1 MSHVPSEVLLRR
13 INTLVFPA
21 GTEVGLEIRRS
32 LEHSVHVELHGASS
46 RKDYSALAFERWAQ
60 IPTIHDQDFDQLF
73 AALLAKWQIQVVFA
87 THDSV
92 HLYLAERVR
101 QWGIFLING
110 DADSAL
116 IARSKRLTYKTFKD
130 MPWIP
135 ACYSDVRDVESWP
148 VVVKPS
154 AGQGGQGVA
163 VVADAITLRSTVE
176 RTAEPIICE
185 YLPGE
190 ELTVDCFS
198 LHHGEMLYVGARTR
212 ERVVGGISMR
222 SRIVTTSPG
231 VREIAESINSRVRL
245 RGPWFF
251 QLKSDRNGD
260 WKLLEVSCRL
270 STGAVAHRAAG
281 VNLPLLAMQD
291 YLERQLQVRRD
302 ARVRMLERCLHN
314 GVELDYAFSTC
325 YMDLDDT
332 LVHGGVANPQAMHFI
347 YRLLGRG
354 KNIVLLTR
362 HEHDVLNTLNA
373 ACISPAIFS
382 AVIHLRE
389 GEKKSAYIRPPA
401 IFVDNHF
408 PERLEVSRA
417 HDIPVFDVDAMD
429 LLFH

>member
-1 MSHVPSEVLLRR
+1 MKR

-32 LEHSVHVELHGASS
+32 LEHSVHVKLHGASS
-46 RKDYSALAFERWAQ
+46 RDDYSALAFERLAQ
-60 IPTIHDQDFDQLF
+60 IPAIHDRDFDQQF
-73 AALLAKWQIQVVFA
+73 SDLLESWQIQVVFA

-92 HLYLAERVR
+92 HLYLAERAR
-101 QWGIFLING
+101 QWGIFLVNG
-110 DADSAL
+110 DAGSAL
-116 IARSKRLTYKTFKD
+116 IARSKRLTYDTFKN
-130 MPWIP
+130 MPWMPI
-135 ACYSDVRDVESWP
+135 CYRSAEDVENWP

-154 AGQGGQGVA
+154 AGQGGQGVV
-163 VVADAITLRSTVE
+163 VVADATALRSAME
-176 RTAEPIICE
+176 RTEQPVICE

-198 LHHGEMLYVGARTR
+198 LLQGEMLYVAARTR
-212 ERVVGGISMR
+212 ERIVGGITMR
-222 SRIVTTSPG
+222 SQIVEPG
-231 VREIAESINSRVRL
+231 PDVRKIAESINSRLRM

-251 QLKSDRNGD
+251 QLKSDRNDD

-270 STGAVAHRAAG
+270 STGAAAHRAAG
-281 VNLPLLAMQD
+281 VNLPLLAIQD
-291 YLERQLQVRRD
+291 YLERQLQVLRD
-302 ARVRMLERCLHN
+302 VRVRVLERCLHN
-314 GVELDYAFSTC
+314 GVELDYAFSVC

-354 KNIVLLTR
+354 KSIVLLTR
-362 HEHDVLNTLNA
+362 HAHDVLNTLNA

-382 AVIHLRE
+382 AVIHLRK

-417 HDIPVFDVDAMD
+417 HGIPVFDVDAMD